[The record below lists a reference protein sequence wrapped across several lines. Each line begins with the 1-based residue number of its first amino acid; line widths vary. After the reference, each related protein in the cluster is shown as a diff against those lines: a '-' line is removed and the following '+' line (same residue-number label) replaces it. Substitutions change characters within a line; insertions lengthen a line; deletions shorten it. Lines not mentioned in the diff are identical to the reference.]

1 MGAVSAVMAGKV
13 VLVLALGAV
22 SSAPL
27 TEREKQNRI
36 VAVSQSDASLLS
48 AAVSK
53 ASPDLLRVALT
64 ASEPDLL
71 QTALTVSDPEL
82 LIAAL
87 NNVDPDLLAVAL
99 TKSEKD
105 LLTTALTEAKVELL
119 QTALNAPTNSAILE
133 VALTLSNPELLKIAL
148 QDATVE
154 NLIVALTASDGSTG
168 TASTSAR
175 LTIKDQVD
183 SAPSNTIQDASSEES
198 IESVV
203 SIESDQSEESGE
215 SEEYPSTN
223 DIIELKESLDS
234 NPPKRTQ
241 SSDYITSPGFNS
253 YPAVPDE
260 DYEVP
265 SHKKQ
270 NRKDPEGVPYGA
282 LSNSVQTRLANAE
295 EKVTQHA
302 SESYNQLPVRDN
314 IKQSHSS
321 LQTRLVNTVPQ
332 QSVTSQV
339 QSYQHQPL
347 SVSGGKSYH
356 SGWSHARVLGPVNTF
371 PFYVSGKYQYTLHR
385 QNSRGYTQISNI

>member
-295 EKVTQHA
+295 EKVTQ
-302 SESYNQLPVRDN
+302 QPPVSDN

-321 LQTRLVNTVPQ
+321 LKTRLVNTVPQ